1 MLDEADKPLSAV
13 LLSLSGERQYRSNN
27 VTGSDGHMAFLGLV
41 SPFFLKIIIS
51 HIKSTFLVML
61 FSPLLFII
69 IINLLLSNYIYI
81 CNRSYTFLEKNS
93 I

>member
-41 SPFFLKIIIS
+41 SPFF
-51 HIKSTFLVML
+51 FL
-61 FSPLLFII
+61 
-69 IINLLLSNYIYI
+69 NHY
-81 CNRSYTFLEKNS
+81 
-93 I
+93 